1 MKKLLLIVSFIVL
14 TVTASLA
21 GPGEAN
27 IDGTELSFE
36 VTPILKVD
44 VDGILIPKLSMGL
57 YFFYTPAKIEYFD
70 QTANFVSIGMTI
82 KPRFTLA
89 NGMQVR
95 PGIAIG
101 YNHIKSD
108 DMVDP
113 SNGLNV
119 GFQIEVA
126 KKVNEKLVLV
136 GELGF
141 VSQPVGG
148 DGNVDITFPPVFY
161 LCFGVEFGK

>member
-1 MKKLLLIVSFIVL
+1 
-14 TVTASLA
+14 
-21 GPGEAN
+21 
-27 IDGTELSFE
+27 
-36 VTPILKVD
+36 
-44 VDGILIPKLSMGL
+44 MGL